1 MPQSQALRGNRRA
14 RPPGRPLSG
23 EAAAIMRGPI
33 AQHWNQAPFGSKA
46 ESLDG
51 QDIRGEVVLHSLP
64 GLNLMWANHGPLRAF
79 RTKPLLMNGAD
90 SILFSMV
97 TAPRSSVQFGRDFAL
112 NPGEVT
118 ATGNIGAGSVTY
130 PSACTRLTV
139 TVPQAPLRPLLRDK
153 STHFLH
159 VLPSNSV
166 ATRLLVGY
174 LDVLK
179 DVAVPPEL
187 EQSVVAHA
195 CDLLAVAIGATQDG
209 LEIAKTRGIRAARLQ
224 AIKRDVIR
232 RLDTDLSVDAIAASH
247 RLTARYVQMLF
258 EDEGTTF
265 TAFVREQRL
274 SRARTMLVSPRFD
287 RKRIGEIAYE
297 VGFNDLSYFV
307 RAFRRQFSISPSEA
321 RRNVDDRM

>member
-51 QDIRGEVVLHSLP
+51 RDIRGEVVLHSLP

-307 RAFRRQFSISPSEA
+307 RAFRRQFGVSPSEA
-321 RRNVDDRM
+321 RRGVDDRM

>member
-1 MPQSQALRGNRRA
+1 MPQSQALRENRRA
-14 RPPGRPLSG
+14 RPPGRPSAG
-23 EAAAIMRGPI
+23 EHPAIMRGPI
-33 AQHWNQAPFGSKA
+33 AQHWNKAPFGSKA

-51 QDIRGEVVLHSLP
+51 QPIRGEVVLHSLP

-159 VLPSNSV
+159 VLPSNSA

-265 TAFVREQRL
+265 TSFVREQRL

-287 RKRIGEIAYE
+287 HKRIGEIAYE

-307 RAFRRQFSISPSEA
+307 RAFRRQFGVSPGEA
-321 RRNVDDRM
+321 RRGT

>member
-1 MPQSQALRGNRRA
+1 MPQSQALRKNRRA
-14 RPPGRPLSG
+14 SPPGQPLSG
-23 EAAAIMRGPI
+23 EPIARGPI
-33 AQHWNQAPFGSKA
+33 AQHWNKAPFGSKA

-51 QDIRGEVVLHSLP
+51 SPIRGEVILHSLP

-79 RTKPLLMNGAD
+79 RTKPLLMDGAD

-112 NPGEVT
+112 RPGEVT

-130 PSACTRLTV
+130 PSTCTRLTV

-153 STHFLH
+153 SAHFLH
-159 VLPSNSV
+159 VLPSNSA

-179 DVAVPPEL
+179 DAAVPPEL
-187 EQSVVAHA
+187 EHSVVAHA
-195 CDLLAVAIGATQDG
+195 YDLLTVAIGATQDG
-209 LEIAKTRGIRAARLQ
+209 VEIAKTRGIRAARLQ
-224 AIKRDVIR
+224 AVKRDVIR
-232 RLDTDLSVDAIAASH
+232 RLGTDLSVDAIAAAH

-265 TAFVREQRL
+265 TSFVREQRL

-287 RKRIGEIAYE
+287 HKRIGEIAYD

-307 RAFRRQFSISPSEA
+307 RAFRRQFGVSPGEA
-321 RRNVDDRM
+321 RRNAGVTA